1 MSTVWVHHDNEA
13 YVHDQTGLYRIKAKR
28 IAGIRVEVM
37 RQVRHLRG
45 GVVASHLDG
54 TLTIGAT
61 RVRVTVTRGL
71 LRSPV
76 LKVEQTREPGPVEA
90 P

>member
-1 MSTVWVHHDNEA
+1 MSAVWVHHDNEG
-13 YVHDQTGLYRIKAKR
+13 YVHDETGLYRITAKW

-45 GVVASHLDG
+45 GVVASNLDG

-76 LKVEQTREPGPVEA
+76 LKLEETRQPEPVEA

>member
-1 MSTVWVHHDNEA
+1 MSAVWVHHDNEA
-13 YVHDQTGLYRIKAKR
+13 YVHDETGLYRVSAKW

-37 RQVRHLRG
+37 QRVRQLQG
-45 GVVASHLDG
+45 GVVASSLDG

-61 RVRVTVTRGL
+61 RVRVTVTRGW

-76 LKVEQTREPGPVEA
+76 LKLEETRDPGPVEA